1 MPRAHTPD
9 APAPAPA
16 ASSGWD
22 ASRRTALAKLGIVA
36 GTAYFAPT
44 VVQLDRAVA
53 LVCPSGEVDEGGHC
67 QKRSSDVR
75 LKRDIV
81 PVARRAD
88 GIGLYRYRYHWSD
101 RLWVGVMAQEVA
113 AIVPDAVS
121 RGAAGFLE
129 VDYAR
134 LGLALMTW
142 AEWQAQSDVRNAA

>member
-1 MPRAHTPD
+1 MPRQHTSD
-9 APAPAPA
+9 ATAPATSRA
-16 ASSGWD
+16 GN
-22 ASRRTALAKLGIVA
+22 ASRRKALAKLGIVA

-53 LVCPSGEVDEGGHC
+53 LVCPSGEVDQGGHC
-67 QKRSSDVR
+67 VKRSSDVR

-81 PVARRAD
+81 PVARRAN
-88 GIGLYRYRYHWSD
+88 GIGLYRYRYHWSEQ
-101 RLWVGVMAQEVA
+101 LYVGVMAQEVA

-129 VDYAR
+129 VDYAH

-142 AEWQAQSDVRNAA
+142 EEWQAQSEIQNAA